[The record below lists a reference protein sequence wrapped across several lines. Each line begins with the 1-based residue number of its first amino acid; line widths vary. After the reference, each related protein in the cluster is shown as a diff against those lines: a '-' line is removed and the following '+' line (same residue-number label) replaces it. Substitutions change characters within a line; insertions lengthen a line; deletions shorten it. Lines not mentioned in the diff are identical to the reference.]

1 METKE
6 ESQRPVIS
14 SWTRRYLQ
22 SPCAELWV
30 EPHRKERNLRKQ
42 EMETE
47 GIRDEGQ
54 GAAERFLTILF
65 PKPLYVVSSL
75 YQALPLEFEANF
87 RHFGVFCLGA
97 LQ

>member
-1 METKE
+1 
-6 ESQRPVIS
+6 
-14 SWTRRYLQ
+14 
-22 SPCAELWV
+22 
-30 EPHRKERNLRKQ
+30 
-42 EMETE
+42 METE
-47 GIRDEGQ
+47 GNRDDGQ

-75 YQALPLEFEANF
+75 YQALPLECEANF